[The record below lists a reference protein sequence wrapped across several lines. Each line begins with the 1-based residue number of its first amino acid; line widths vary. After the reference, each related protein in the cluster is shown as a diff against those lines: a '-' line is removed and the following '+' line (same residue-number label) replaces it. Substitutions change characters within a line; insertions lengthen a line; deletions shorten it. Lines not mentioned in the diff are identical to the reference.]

1 MFHRRN
7 SSDAAIGWIST
18 VDSLLLGFGL
28 MLVLALHSAMTR
40 GDQQAVVDQTAKQ
53 LEAETEAR
61 GRFEKENQEW
71 QRKIDGLEM
80 QSSRLREQLA
90 AGIQGAEGI
99 SQKLEEALQER
110 DKLKKQK
117 AADED
122 YVATALAELED
133 ARKQRD
139 EAKKLVSSDGKER
152 DSLRAQVGE
161 MAERLETQLAEK
173 NQEAASLRNELEK
186 TNQSLD
192 TLKAK
197 QTEADRLLR
206 QALGDAARHRA
217 QAGELGRR
225 LNAKEVENDAI
236 SKRQKAFEKSQ
247 AELGNK
253 LAEAETTIQRGTQ
266 LQGQLDA
273 KSRELDLLQKQVKE
287 LRDARGVAET
297 RLRNE
302 ASDKGQAA
310 ANDVLGFKG
319 KFKNV
324 VFIIDISESMLQ
336 VSGPVSRDARGDA
349 APRQRWN
356 KTKREIV
363 SWARHLPMESL
374 RLVVFHSNVFEYPG
388 GGKFFSMKGDDR
400 AEAVRVLEKGL
411 SNVVPNYQTNTLAA
425 FRKAYSYPGIDT
437 MILFTDG
444 KPFLEGSDQPALIA
458 EVQRLVR
465 QHRDIPVNVVGIG
478 EYFEKSFADFLRDI
492 ADATGGEFIGR

>member
-7 SSDAAIGWIST
+7 ASDAAIGWIST

-40 GDQQAVVDQTAKQ
+40 SNVQVVADQAAKQ
-53 LEAETEAR
+53 LEVEAEAR
-61 GRFEKENQEW
+61 KRLAKENQEW
-71 QRKIDGLEM
+71 KQKIEGLEM

-90 AGIQGAEGI
+90 AGVQGVDGI
-99 SQKLEEALQER
+99 NNKLEEAIQER

-122 YVATALAELED
+122 KVATALAELED

-139 EAKKLVSSDGKER
+139 EAKILVTSDGKER
-152 DSLRAQVGE
+152 DSLRAQIDE
-161 MAERLETQLAEK
+161 MAERLKSQIAEK
-173 NQEAASLRNELEK
+173 DQEVADLRNSLEK
-186 TNQSLD
+186 NAQDLS

-197 QTEADRLLR
+197 QSEADRLLK
-206 QALGDAARHRA
+206 QALGDVTKYRT
-217 QAGELGRR
+217 QAGEVGRK
-225 LNAKEVENDAI
+225 LIAKQAEYEAI
-236 SKRQKAFEKSQ
+236 SKRQKALEASQ
-247 AELGNK
+247 ATLGNK
-253 LAEAETTIQRGTQ
+253 LAEAETNIQRGRQ
-266 LQGQLDA
+266 LQSQLDA
-273 KSRELDLLQKQVKE
+273 KSRELDLLQKRLKE
-287 LRDARGVAET
+287 TLDARALAET
-297 RLRNE
+297 RFRNE

-319 KFKNV
+319 QFKNV

-336 VSGPVSRDARGDA
+336 VIGPANRDARGNAD
-349 APRQRWN
+349 PRQRWN

-363 SWARHLPMESL
+363 SWARHLPMDSL

-411 SNVVPNYQTNTLAA
+411 NNVVPNYQTNTLAA
-425 FRKAYSYPGIDT
+425 FRKAYSYPGVDT

-465 QHRDIPVNVVGIG
+465 QHRDVPVNVVGIG

-492 ADATGGEFIGR
+492 ADTTGGEFIGR